1 VLSRTLD
8 ADGVLP
14 PAPEAG
20 GHVRHRKERAT
31 RSEVTVVTSAGRS
44 HSDDIGLRQRRYLMT
59 QSVRV
64 ACLLLAATLP
74 VPLIW
79 KGVLLAGAAF
89 LPYFGV
95 VMANAG
101 PSRDRRTPPTLAQRA
116 VDEPVRLQIQPS
128 RVIDAD
134 G

>member
-1 VLSRTLD
+1 MQN
-8 ADGVLP
+8 P
-14 PAPEAG
+14 
-20 GHVRHRKERAT
+20 KERPR

-44 HSDDIGLRQRRYLMT
+44 HSEDINLRQRRYLLT

-74 VPLIW
+74 VPLAW
-79 KGVLLAGAAF
+79 KGALIVGAVV

-101 PSRDRRTPPTLAQRA
+101 PSRDRRRPLQHA
-116 VDEPVRLQIQPS
+116 VEQPARLEIQPG
-128 RVIDAD
+128 RVVEAD
-134 G
+134 